1 VVSRDA
7 IFVCGPDMLHWKDWL
22 FATLNWVY
30 LSKPDVLP
38 LLDAQH
44 RELLITESWVE
55 VLVSRM
61 FVHRFSKS
69 LGGED
74 TLRCFDLLYLVE
86 LTRDH
91 GATDPRDKIYALLGV
106 DEVHDISIDP
116 DYTKSTSEVYRDFVV
131 KYIEI
136 RHDLSIICKGGIA
149 TTGLDEPL
157 GLSSWIPDSRHS
169 NPKNK
174 TIISSRMTHFNA
186 SKSFTPI
193 YNFCFGSQTLSSSGV
208 ICDIITDSRPHQDP
222 PSDVDWTIDGF
233 MSRNKAWSDL
243 ALSLAGVPQPTG
255 ISQYQAFFRTVIED
269 ESGYGYGRPEFR
281 DEDDRQGFFRFVIG
295 FLWSVGLETVAAVQ
309 TDPNLLDRFTYW
321 NKIHAKNKFWAKS
334 FALWRGAL
342 LEPNISSL
350 PVSDEALVEPFF
362 ATSGSTGNLE
372 LPEMFAAY
380 DDDLLERHV
389 RGPFLDRLA
398 EKHSRSFFVSSKG
411 YMGLGPLDAKVG
423 DEICV
428 LLGCNQPLVI
438 RRVGDHHLVVGQCY
452 VYGMMF
458 GEMMDEMEA
467 GKLKV
472 ETFHFK

>member
-1 VVSRDA
+1 
-7 IFVCGPDMLHWKDWL
+7 M
-22 FATLNWVY
+22 
-30 LSKPDVLP
+30 
-38 LLDAQH
+38 
-44 RELLITESWVE
+44 
-55 VLVSRM
+55 
-61 FVHRFSKS
+61 
-69 LGGED
+69 
-74 TLRCFDLLYLVE
+74 
-86 LTRDH
+86 
-91 GATDPRDKIYALLGV
+91 
-106 DEVHDISIDP
+106 
-116 DYTKSTSEVYRDFVV
+116 
-131 KYIEI
+131 
-136 RHDLSIICKGGIA
+136 
-149 TTGLDEPL
+149 
-157 GLSSWIPDSRHS
+157 
-169 NPKNK
+169 
-174 TIISSRMTHFNA
+174 
-186 SKSFTPI
+186 
-193 YNFCFGSQTLSSSGV
+193 
-208 ICDIITDSRPHQDP
+208 
-222 PSDVDWTIDGF
+222 
-233 MSRNKAWSDL
+233 
-243 ALSLAGVPQPTG
+243 
-255 ISQYQAFFRTVIED
+255 
-269 ESGYGYGRPEFR
+269 
-281 DEDDRQGFFRFVIG
+281 
-295 FLWSVGLETVAAVQ
+295 AAVQ

-458 GEMMDEMEA
+458 GEMIDEMEA
-467 GKLKV
+467 GRLKA